1 MRLILLVFLPLFSF
15 WLMFHTFSYDS
26 SRNQILIAAKA
37 ASDFGSHLP
46 HIRSFSFGSNWPP
59 QFPLFP
65 GERTRYHFL
74 FYTVTGFLEK
84 IGFRIDYALNLPSSL
99 GFLSLILLIFIFTSK
114 IFSSVSAGLV
124 SVFLFLFNGS
134 FSFIDFLSKH
144 PLSLHTVSN
153 IIENSSFPSFG
164 PWNGSLI
171 TAFWN
176 LNIYT
181 NQRHL
186 GLSFAISLLII
197 YVLYTRSDKLIFLA
211 GFLLGSLLL
220 VNQAAFIITAIFII
234 WFLFTRPGIR
244 TRIGISLL
252 GMLPWVFLAFS
263 AINISPVVHFH
274 PGYLIPGSLTPVS
287 FIRFWVYNLGFYIF
301 LIPLGLILAPPK
313 ARLLGIPLLA
323 LFILPNLWQFSAD
336 MINNHKLFNF
346 FLILGV
352 MYSANVVIKISRIKY
367 VGILLAIFLTLT
379 LSLGGIIDFFPVK
392 NDYFVRIDD
401 IKANPDAAFF
411 TSTPKN
417 SVVLNSFWFYH
428 PASIAGRS
436 IYNGYSYFTWS
447 YGYNQTARE
456 ESTKKI
462 YASSSKSEA
471 CFRLENAGIS
481 HVELSSSYEGFLHPN
496 WQLWQTQF
504 VPVYQNLQTGFTVYS
519 VDQNCPSS

>member
-1 MRLILLVFLPLFSF
+1 M
-15 WLMFHTFSYDS
+15 
-26 SRNQILIAAKA
+26 
-37 ASDFGSHLP
+37 
-46 HIRSFSFGSNWPP
+46 
-59 QFPLFP
+59 
-65 GERTRYHFL
+65 
-74 FYTVTGFLEK
+74 
-84 IGFRIDYALNLPSSL
+84 
-99 GFLSLILLIFIFTSK
+99 
-114 IFSSVSAGLV
+114 FSSVSAGLV

-144 PLSLHTVSN
+144 QLSLHTIQDVIGN
-153 IIENSSFPSFG
+153 TAFPSFG

-197 YVLYTRSDKLIFLA
+197 YVLYTRSKKLIFLV

-220 VNQAAFIITAIFII
+220 VNQAAFIITAIFLG
-234 WFLFTRPGIR
+234 WFFLIQPGIR
-244 TRIGISLL
+244 TSIGISLI
-252 GMLPWVFLAFS
+252 GILPWVFLALTTM
-263 AINISPVVHFH
+263 NISPVIQFR
-274 PGYLIPGSLTPVS
+274 PGYLIPGPLTPVS
-287 FIRFWVYNLGFYIF
+287 FIGFWVYNLGFYII
-301 LIPLGLILAPPK
+301 LIPLGLILSPPK
-313 ARLLGIPLLA
+313 AKYLGVPLLA

-352 MYSANVVIKISRIKY
+352 MFSANAVIKISRIKH
-367 VGILLAIFLTLT
+367 VGMLLAPLLTLALT
-379 LSLGGIIDFFPVK
+379 LGGIIDFFPVK

-401 IKANPDAAFF
+401 VKANPDAAYF
-411 TSTPKN
+411 SLTPKN

-456 ESTKKI
+456 ESTRKI
-462 YASSSKSEA
+462 YASLSKSEA
-471 CFRLENAGIS
+471 CFRLKNAGITY
-481 HVELSSSYEGFLHPN
+481 VELSLSYERFLYPN

-504 VPVYQNLQTGFTVYS
+504 TPVYQNPQTGLSVYS